1 MPKNNFLIQ
10 MKTIGD
16 NPQAEEKD
24 TENKSETAA
33 RQTQHLSR
41 TTGLEDLTAPAFFP
55 RTKSIM
61 P

>member
-55 RTKSIM
+55 R
-61 P
+61 